1 MIDQLCKKFDKEFIL
16 LLAYQNINQGLW
28 AMVLLSAQDYYKQY
42 LYLDPG
48 VMASYMSMLSVTW
61 SIKILYGLIS
71 DNFPIM
77 GSRRKSYIIIAGII
91 QFASMMSIFVL
102 NISTG
107 IAVAL
112 LIAAT
117 SMTIAFSNVVV
128 DAILIN

>member
-77 GSRRKSYIIIAGII
+77 GSRRKSYIIMAGII

-112 LIAAT
+112 LIAST

>member
-77 GSRRKSYIIIAGII
+77 GSRRKSYIIMAGII

>member
-112 LIAAT
+112 LIAST

>member
-1 MIDQLCKKFDKEFIL
+1 
-16 LLAYQNINQGLW
+16 
-28 AMVLLSAQDYYKQY
+28 
-42 LYLDPG
+42 
-48 VMASYMSMLSVTW
+48 MASYTSMLSVTW
-61 SIKILYGLIS
+61 SIKIVYGLIS

-91 QFASMMSIFVL
+91 QFTSMMGIFIF
-102 NISTG
+102 NIQTG

-128 DAILIN
+128 DAILINQARRD

>member
-1 MIDQLCKKFDKEFIL
+1 
-16 LLAYQNINQGLW
+16 
-28 AMVLLSAQDYYKQY
+28 MVLLSAQDYYKQY

-77 GSRRKSYIIIAGII
+77 GSRRKSYIIMAGII

-112 LIAAT
+112 LIAST

>member
-1 MIDQLCKKFDKEFIL
+1 ML

-28 AMVLLSAQDYYKQY
+28 AMVLLAAQDYYKQY

-77 GSRRKSYIIIAGII
+77 GSRRKSYIIMAGII
-91 QFASMMSIFVL
+91 QFFSMMGIFIF
-102 NISTG
+102 NI
-107 IAVAL
+107 
-112 LIAAT
+112 
-117 SMTIAFSNVVV
+117 
-128 DAILIN
+128 

>member
-48 VMASYMSMLSVTW
+48 VMAGYMSMLSVTW

-77 GSRRKSYIIIAGII
+77 GSRRKSYIIMAGII

-112 LIAAT
+112 LIAST

>member
-1 MIDQLCKKFDKEFIL
+1 VIDQLCKKFDKEFIL

-77 GSRRKSYIIIAGII
+77 GSRRKSYIIMAGII

>member
-48 VMASYMSMLSVTW
+48 VLASYMSMLSVTW

-112 LIAAT
+112 LIAST

>member
-1 MIDQLCKKFDKEFIL
+1 VIDQLCKKFDKEFIL

-77 GSRRKSYIIIAGII
+77 GSRRKSYIIMAGII

-112 LIAAT
+112 LIAST

>member
-48 VMASYMSMLSVTW
+48 VMASYISMLSVTW

-77 GSRRKSYIIIAGII
+77 GSRRKSYIIMAGII

>member
-77 GSRRKSYIIIAGII
+77 GSRRKSYIIMAGII
-91 QFASMMSIFVL
+91 QYASMMSIFVL

-112 LIAAT
+112 LIAST